1 MTTVIKSAT
10 TLLFVFAVAMAT
22 SARAQTDAISNYFSQ
37 YVDDP
42 DFTVVYISGKMFDLV
57 DNVISSV
64 ETDDFNAEQSAALS
78 EVVQGMRGLRILTTD
93 VDGMARYTEAK
104 QKMLGARPYE
114 LLMTVRE
121 KQKNN
126 VDFYTHSV
134 AGGDKVDELLLLVG
148 QEEGTFVLLS
158 LVGNVDMEKIGELA
172 KSFED
177 EDEDEGDRGDRGD
190 EGEADEDDEFN
201 DGRD

>member
-1 MTTVIKSAT
+1 MTTVIKSVTA
-10 TLLFVFAVAMAT
+10 LLFLCALTAAT
-22 SARAQTDAISNYFSQ
+22 GARAQTDAISSYFSQ

-104 QKMLGARPYE
+104 AKMLGARPYE

-134 AGGDKVDELLLLVG
+134 TGGDKVDELLLLVG
-148 QEEGTFVLLS
+148 QAEGTFVLLS

-172 KSFED
+172 KAF
-177 EDEDEGDRGDRGD
+177 EDEGD
-190 EGEADEDDEFN
+190 DD
-201 DGRD
+201 DPRGRD

>member
-1 MTTVIKSAT
+1 MTSFKSLLTALALLAAT
-10 TLLFVFAVAMAT
+10 A
-22 SARAQTDAISNYFSQ
+22 AQAQSDAISSYFSQ

-42 DFTVVYISGKMFDLV
+42 DFTVVYISGKMFDLAESL
-57 DNVISSV
+57 ISNI

-78 EVVQGMRGLRILTTD
+78 EVVRGMRGLRILTTD

-104 QKMLGARPYE
+104 SKMLGARPYE

-121 KQKNN
+121 KQRNN

-134 AGGDKVDELLLLVG
+134 DGGDAVDELLLLVG

-158 LVGNVDMEKIGELA
+158 LIGNVDVSKIGELA
-172 KSFED
+172 KAFED
-177 EDEDEGDRGDRGD
+177 DVDSDDSD
-190 EGEADEDDEFN
+190 DDAGEQ
-201 DGRD
+201 